1 LSIIGA
7 LVAYKGKPAKV
18 VSSTTHKYEVSF
30 SDGSSQKLR
39 EKDFRYIHPEFS
51 SVSDQCSNTDMSIL
65 NDLQE
70 ESLSLQEITE
80 WIFDDFTSQ
89 NAWCVYLMSEDG
101 LYFYWS
107 KDSLMLRPIEQVRII
122 QKQRNEKALAAE
134 SLERCIVNLNNNI
147 FDNDDIVWINEIEQV
162 ALNQSKHSKVMG
174 ALSLESTP
182 EKAHELLVKLKYW
195 SEFTN
200 PYPQRHKIYLDEEVK
215 VISKELFRK
224 DLTHLTCLAIDNSD
238 SSDADDAISV
248 DGDMLWIHIADVAS
262 YVEIDSELD
271 IFAQKRA
278 SNLYLPDQI
287 FHMLPPELSRACSL
301 GRSESSNAISIGLRF
316 DDSEIID
323 IEIHLSEIKVTNM
336 SYEYADKAIN
346 ENENEVLSKLNDIAI
361 SHKAFRANN
370 GAIKLNLPNVDVKVK
385 DQKVFIKPQ
394 EDSNSRDLVA
404 EMMVIAGRTIAQF
417 AIENNISMPYLTQE
431 AGNFSEDVIAN
442 IQKLTIAKAFEA
454 SRGFKRSK
462 ITVKPSVHSGLGLS
476 AYTRATSPMRRYLD
490 LLVQQQLVRFVSK
503 LPTLDDNDVKD
514 RIKVINSLLPKVN
527 KAIRQSLEHY
537 KCLYLKQN
545 NSWEG
550 EGVIIE
556 VNGAKALI
564 NIPSLAMMTHIKFKS
579 KINIEDRVKLKVGS
593 INLFERLVDFK
604 PL

>member
-7 LVAYKGKPAKV
+7 LVAYKGKPAKIV
-18 VSSTTHKYEVSF
+18 ALNTHKYEVSF
-30 SDGSSQKLR
+30 SDGSSQKVR

-51 SVSDQCSNTDMSIL
+51 NVSNQCPNLDMSIL

-89 NAWCVYLMSEDG
+89 NAWCIYLMSEDG

-107 KDSLMLRPIEQVRII
+107 KDALMLRPVKQVKLI
-122 QKQRNEKALAAE
+122 QTQRNEKALAAE
-134 SLERCIVNLNNNI
+134 SLESCVANLNNNV
-147 FDNDDIVWINEIEQV
+147 FDNDDIAWINEIEQV
-162 ALNQSKHSKVMG
+162 ALNQLKHSKAMG
-174 ALSLESTP
+174 ALSIENTP
-182 EKAHELLVKLKYW
+182 ENAHQLLVKLKYW
-195 SEFTN
+195 SEFMN
-200 PYPQRHKIYLDEEVK
+200 PYPLRHKIHPDEEIK
-215 VISKELFRK
+215 VVTKELSRK

-238 SSDADDAISV
+238 SSDADDALSI
-248 DGDMLWIHIADVAS
+248 DGDKLWIHIADVAS

-287 FHMLPPELSRACSL
+287 LHMLPPELSSVCSL
-301 GRSESSNAISIGLRF
+301 GGGKISHAISIGLRL
-316 DDSEIID
+316 DGSEITN

-336 SYEYADKAIN
+336 SYEYADKVIN
-346 ENENEVLSKLNDIAI
+346 KNEVLSKLNDIAS
-361 SHKAFRANN
+361 SHRAFRNDN

-385 DQKVFIKPQ
+385 NQKVFIRPQ
-394 EDSNSRDLVA
+394 EDSDSRDLVA

-417 AIENNISMPYLTQE
+417 SVENDISMPYLTQE
-431 AGNFSEDVIAN
+431 AGIFSNDIVDN
-442 IQKLTIAKAFEA
+442 IQNLTIAKAFEA

-462 ITVKPSVHSGLGLS
+462 ITVKPSIHSGLGLS
-476 AYTRATSPMRRYLD
+476 AYTRVTSPMRRYLD
-490 LLVQQQLVRFVSK
+490 LLVQQQLVRFVSD
-503 LPTLDDNDVKD
+503 LPTLNDNEVKD
-514 RIKVINSLLPKVN
+514 RIKAINSLLPKVN
-527 KAIRQSLEHY
+527 KAIRQSMEHY

-550 EGVIIE
+550 EGIIVE
-556 VNGAKALI
+556 VNGEKAII
-564 NIPSLAMMTHIKFKS
+564 NIPSLAMMTQIKFKS
-579 KINIEDRVKLKVGS
+579 KINIEDKVKLKVGS
-593 INLFERLVDFK
+593 INIFERSVNFK

>member
-1 LSIIGA
+1 MSIIGA
-7 LVAYKGKPAKV
+7 LVAYKGKPAKIV
-18 VSSTTHKYEVSF
+18 AATTHKYEVSF
-30 SDGSSQKLR
+30 SDGSSQKVR

-51 SVSDQCSNTDMSIL
+51 NVTDQCSDADISIL

-89 NAWCVYLMSEDG
+89 NAWCAYLMSEDG

-107 KDSLMLRPIEQVRII
+107 KDALMLRPIEQVKII

-134 SLERCIVNLNNNI
+134 SLERCVTNLNNNT
-147 FDNDDIVWINEIEQV
+147 FDNDDTVWMNEIEQV
-162 ALNQSKHSKVMG
+162 ALNQSKHSKAMS
-174 ALSLESTP
+174 ALSIENTP
-182 EKAHELLVKLKYW
+182 ENAHELLVKLKYW
-195 SEFTN
+195 SEFQN
-200 PYPQRHKIYLDEEVK
+200 PYPQRHKVYLDEAVK
-215 VISKELFRK
+215 AESKELSRK

-238 SSDADDAISV
+238 SSDADDAISI

-262 YVEIDSELD
+262 YVETDSELD

-287 FHMLPPELSRACSL
+287 FHMLPPELSSACSL
-301 GRSESSNAISIGLRF
+301 GGSEISNAISICLRL
-316 DDSEIID
+316 DRSEISD

-336 SYEYADKAIN
+336 SYEDADKVIN
-346 ENENEVLSKLNDIAI
+346 EHAILSKLNNIAI
-361 SHKAFRANN
+361 SHKAFRNDN

-385 DQKVFIKPQ
+385 DEKVFIRPQ

-431 AGNFSEDVIAN
+431 NGNFSKEVIGN

-503 LPTLDDNDVKD
+503 LPTLDDNAVKE
-514 RIKVINSLLPKVN
+514 RIKAINASMPKVN
-527 KAIRQSLEHY
+527 KAIRQSIDHF
-537 KCLYLKQN
+537 KCLYLMQN
-545 NSWEG
+545 NTWEG
-550 EGVIIE
+550 EGVIVE
-556 VNGAKALI
+556 VNGEKALI
-564 NIPSLAMMTHIKFKS
+564 NIPSLAMMTQIKFKS
-579 KINIEDRVKLKVGS
+579 NVTIEDRVKLKVGS
-593 INLFERLVDFK
+593 INLFERSVNFK

>member
-1 LSIIGA
+1 LSIIGS

-18 VSSTTHKYEVSF
+18 VASTTHKYEVSF
-30 SDGSSQKLR
+30 SDGSSQKVR

-51 SVSDQCSNTDMSIL
+51 NVTDQCSKADISIL

-70 ESLSLQEITE
+70 DSLSLQEITE

-89 NAWCVYLMSEDG
+89 NAWCIYLMSEDG
-101 LYFYWS
+101 LYFYWA
-107 KDSLMLRPIEQVRII
+107 KGALMLRPLEQVKLI

-162 ALNQSKHSKVMG
+162 ALNQSKHSKAMN
-174 ALSLESTP
+174 ALSIENTP
-182 EKAHELLVKLKYW
+182 ENAHQILVKLKYW

-200 PYPQRHKIYLDEEVK
+200 PYPLRHKIYLDEEIK
-215 VISKELFRK
+215 VVSKEFPRK
-224 DLTHLTCLAIDNSD
+224 NLTHLTCLAIDNSD
-238 SSDADDAISV
+238 SSDADDAISL
-248 DGDMLWIHIADVAS
+248 DGNKLWIHIADVAS
-262 YVEIDSELD
+262 YVDIDSELD

-287 FHMLPPELSRACSL
+287 LHMLPPELSSFCSL
-301 GRSESSNAISIGLRF
+301 GSSEISDAISIGLRL
-316 DDSEIID
+316 DSSKISD

-336 SYEYADKAIN
+336 SYENADKVIN
-346 ENENEVLSKLNDIAI
+346 ENEILSKLNNIAI
-361 SHKAFRANN
+361 SHKAFRNDN

-385 DQKVFIKPQ
+385 GQKVFISPQ

-417 AIENNISMPYLTQE
+417 AVENDISMPYLTQE
-431 AGNFSEDVIAN
+431 AGNFSEDVVDN
-442 IQKLTIAKAFEA
+442 IQNLTIAKAFEA

-462 ITVKPSVHSGLGLS
+462 VAVKPSKHSGLGLS

-490 LLVQQQLVRFVSK
+490 LLVQQQLVRFLSNQ
-503 LPTLDDNDVKD
+503 PTLDDNVVKD
-514 RIKVINSLLPKVN
+514 RIKAINSLLPKVN
-527 KAIRQSLEHY
+527 KAIRQSIEHY

-550 EGVIIE
+550 EGVIVE
-556 VNGAKALI
+556 VNGEKALI
-564 NIPSLAMMTHIKFKS
+564 NIPSLAMMTQIKFKS
-579 KINIEDRVKLKVGS
+579 KIKVEDKVKLKVSS
-593 INLFERLVDFK
+593 INLFERSFNFK

>member
-1 LSIIGA
+1 MSIIGA

-18 VSSTTHKYEVSF
+18 VAATTHKYEVSF
-30 SDGSSQKLR
+30 SDGTSQKIR

-51 SVSDQCSNTDMSIL
+51 NVSDQCSNADISIL

-107 KDSLMLRPIEQVRII
+107 KDALMLRPIEQVKLI
-122 QKQRNEKALAAE
+122 QIQRNEKALAAE
-134 SLERCIVNLNNNI
+134 SLERCIVNLTNNI

-162 ALNQSKHSKVMG
+162 ALNQSKHSKVMS
-174 ALSLESTP
+174 ALSIENTP
-182 EKAHELLVKLKYW
+182 ENAHQLLVKLKYW

-200 PYPQRHKIYLDEEVK
+200 PYPQRHKVYLDEKIK
-215 VISKELFRK
+215 VESKEISRK

-238 SSDADDAISV
+238 SSDADDAISI
-248 DGDMLWIHIADVAS
+248 DGDKLWIHIADVAS
-262 YVEIDSELD
+262 YVETDSELD

-287 FHMLPPELSRACSL
+287 LHMLPPELSAAFSL
-301 GRSESSNAISIGLRF
+301 GGSEISNAISIGLILNN
-316 DDSEIID
+316 SEISD

-336 SYEYADKAIN
+336 SYEDADKVIN
-346 ENENEVLSKLNDIAI
+346 EHEILSKLNNIAI
-361 SHKAFRANN
+361 SHKAFRNDN

-385 DQKVFIKPQ
+385 DEKVFVLPQ
-394 EDSNSRDLVA
+394 VDSDSRELVA

-417 AIENNISMPYLTQE
+417 AIENNISLPYLTQE
-431 AGNFSEDVIAN
+431 AGNFSKDVIDN

-462 ITVKPSVHSGLGLS
+462 ITVKPSMHSGLGLS
-476 AYTRATSPMRRYLD
+476 AYTRVTSPMRRYLD
-490 LLVQQQLVRFVSK
+490 LLVQQQLVRFLSNQ
-503 LPTLDDNDVKD
+503 PTLDDSTIKE
-514 RIKVINSLLPKVN
+514 RIKVINSSMPKVN
-527 KAIRQSLEHY
+527 KASRQSIEHF

-545 NSWEG
+545 NTWEG
-550 EGVIIE
+550 EGVVVE
-556 VNGAKALI
+556 VNGEKALI
-564 NIPSLAMMTHIKFKS
+564 NIPSLAMMTQIKFKS
-579 KINIEDRVKLKVGS
+579 NVTIEDRVKLKVSS
-593 INLFERLVDFK
+593 INLFERLVNFK

>member
-1 LSIIGA
+1 MSIIGA

-18 VSSTTHKYEVSF
+18 VAATTHKYEVSF
-30 SDGSSQKLR
+30 SDGSSQKVR

-51 SVSDQCSNTDMSIL
+51 NVTDQCSKADISIL

-70 ESLSLQEITE
+70 DSLSLQEITE

-89 NAWCVYLMSEDG
+89 NAWCAYLMSEDG

-107 KDSLMLRPIEQVRII
+107 KDALMLRPIEQVKII
-122 QKQRNEKALAAE
+122 QTQRNEKALAAE
-134 SLERCIVNLNNNI
+134 SLERCIVNLNNNV

-162 ALNQSKHSKVMG
+162 ALNQSKHSKAMS
-174 ALSLESTP
+174 ALSIENTP
-182 EKAHELLVKLKYW
+182 ENAHELLVKLKYW

-200 PYPQRHKIYLDEEVK
+200 PYPQRHKVYLDEEVK
-215 VISKELFRK
+215 VESKELSRK

-238 SSDADDAISV
+238 SSDADDAISI
-248 DGDMLWIHIADVAS
+248 DGDKLWIHIADVAS

-287 FHMLPPELSRACSL
+287 FHMLPPELSSACSL
-301 GRSESSNAISIGLRF
+301 GGSEISNAISIGLRL
-316 DDSEIID
+316 DSSEISD

-336 SYEYADKAIN
+336 SYEDADKVIN
-346 ENENEVLSKLNDIAI
+346 EHEILSKLNNIAI
-361 SHKAFRANN
+361 SHKAFRNDN

-385 DQKVFIKPQ
+385 DEKVFIRPQ

-431 AGNFSEDVIAN
+431 TGNFSKDVIDN

-490 LLVQQQLVRFVSK
+490 LLVQQQLVRFLSK
-503 LPTLDDNDVKD
+503 LPTLDDNAVKE
-514 RIKVINSLLPKVN
+514 RIKVINSSMPKVN
-527 KAIRQSLEHY
+527 KASRQSIEHF

-545 NSWEG
+545 NTWEG
-550 EGVIIE
+550 EGVIVE
-556 VNGAKALI
+556 VNGEKALI
-564 NIPSLAMMTHIKFKS
+564 NIPSLAMMTQIKFKS
-579 KINIEDRVKLKVGS
+579 KVTIEDKVKLKVGS
-593 INLFERLVDFK
+593 INLFERSVNFK

>member
-1 LSIIGA
+1 LSIIGS

-18 VSSTTHKYEVSF
+18 VASTTHKYEVVF
-30 SDGSSQKLR
+30 SDGSSQKVR

-51 SVSDQCSNTDMSIL
+51 HVTDQCSKADISIL

-89 NAWCVYLMSEDG
+89 NAWCVYLMSEDA

-107 KDSLMLRPIEQVRII
+107 KDSLMLRPVEQVKII

-134 SLERCIVNLNNNI
+134 SLERCIANLNNNV

-162 ALNQSKHSKVMG
+162 ALNQSKHSKAMS
-174 ALSLESTP
+174 ALSIENTP
-182 EKAHELLVKLKYW
+182 ENAHQLLVKLKYW

-200 PYPQRHKIYLDEEVK
+200 PYPQRHKVYLDEEMK
-215 VISKELFRK
+215 VESKELSRK

-238 SSDADDAISV
+238 SSDADDAISI
-248 DGDMLWIHIADVAS
+248 DGDKVWIHIADVAS
-262 YVEIDSELD
+262 YVETDSELD

-287 FHMLPPELSRACSL
+287 LHMLPPELSSACSL
-301 GRSESSNAISIGLRF
+301 GGSEISNAISIGFNL
-316 DDSEIID
+316 DSSEISD
-323 IEIHLSEIKVTNM
+323 IEIHLSEIKVTSM
-336 SYEYADKAIN
+336 SYEHADKVIN
-346 ENENEVLSKLNDIAI
+346 ENEILSKLNNIAI
-361 SHKAFRANN
+361 SHKAFRSDN
-370 GAIKLNLPNVDVKVK
+370 GAIKLNLPSVDVKIK
-385 DQKVFIKPQ
+385 DEKVFVLPQ
-394 EDSNSRDLVA
+394 VDSGSRELVA

-417 AIENNISMPYLTQE
+417 AIENNISLPYLTQE
-431 AGNFSEDVIAN
+431 AGNFSKDVIDN

-462 ITVKPSVHSGLGLS
+462 ITVKPSMHSGLGLA
-476 AYTRATSPMRRYLD
+476 AYVRVTSPMRRYLD
-490 LLVQQQLVRFVSK
+490 LLVQQQLVRFLSNQ
-503 LPTLDDNDVKD
+503 PTLDDSTIKE
-514 RIKVINSLLPKVN
+514 RIKVINSSMPKVN
-527 KAIRQSLEHY
+527 KASRQSIEHF

-545 NSWEG
+545 NTWEG
-550 EGVIIE
+550 EGVIVE
-556 VNGAKALI
+556 VNGEKALI
-564 NIPSLAMMTHIKFKS
+564 NIPSLAMMTQIKFKS
-579 KINIEDRVKLKVGS
+579 NVTIEDKVKLKVGS
-593 INLFERLVDFK
+593 INLFERSVNFK

>member
-1 LSIIGA
+1 LSKIGA
-7 LVAYKGKPAKV
+7 LVAYKGKSAKIV
-18 VSSTTHKYEVSF
+18 ASTTHKYEVVF
-30 SDGSSQKLR
+30 SDGTSQKIR
-39 EKDFRYIHPEFS
+39 EKDFRYVHPEFS
-51 SVSDQCSNTDMSIL
+51 NVTDQCSKADISIL

-80 WIFDDFTSQ
+80 WIFEDFTSQ

-107 KDSLMLRPIEQVRII
+107 KDSLMLRPEEQVKLI
-122 QKQRNEKALAAE
+122 QAQRHEKKMEAE
-134 SLERCIVNLNNNI
+134 SLERCIANFSKNI

-162 ALNQSKHSKVMG
+162 ALNQSKHSKAMS
-174 ALSLESTP
+174 ALSSESTP
-182 EKAHELLVKLKYW
+182 ENAHQLLVKLKYW

-200 PYPQRHKIYLDEEVK
+200 PYPQRHKVYLDEEVK
-215 VISKELFRK
+215 VESKELSRK

-238 SSDADDAISV
+238 SSDADDAISI
-248 DGDMLWIHIADVAS
+248 DGNKLWIHIADVAS

-287 FHMLPPELSRACSL
+287 LHMLPPGLSSVCSL
-301 GRSESSNAISIGLRF
+301 GGSEISHAISIGLRI
-316 DDSEIID
+316 DSSEISD

-336 SYEYADKAIN
+336 SYEYADRVI
-346 ENENEVLSKLNDIAI
+346 NENEVLSKLNDIAI
-361 SHKAFRANN
+361 SHKALRNSN

-385 DQKVFIKPQ
+385 NQKVFIKPQ

-417 AIENNISMPYLTQE
+417 AIENNISLPYLTQE
-431 AGNFSEDVIAN
+431 TGNFSKDVIEN
-442 IQKLTIAKAFEA
+442 IKNLTIAKAFEA
-454 SRGFKRSK
+454 SRGFNRSK
-462 ITVKPSVHSGLGLS
+462 ISVKPSMHSGLGLS
-476 AYTRATSPMRRYLD
+476 AYTRVTSPMRRYLD
-490 LLVQQQLVRFVSK
+490 LLVQQQLVRFVSE
-503 LPTLDDNDVKD
+503 LPTLDDNAIKD
-514 RIKVINSLLPKVN
+514 RIKAINSLLPSVN
-527 KAIRQSLEHY
+527 KAIRQSIEHY

-550 EGVIIE
+550 EGVIVE
-556 VNGAKALI
+556 VNGEKALI
-564 NIPSLAMMTHIKFKS
+564 NIPSLAMMTQIKFKS
-579 KINIEDRVKLKVGS
+579 KVNIEDKVKLKVSS
-593 INLFERLVDFK
+593 INLFERSVNFK

>member
-1 LSIIGA
+1 MSIIGA
-7 LVAYKGKPAKV
+7 LVAYKGKPAKIV
-18 VSSTTHKYEVSF
+18 ASTTHKYEVSF
-30 SDGSSQKLR
+30 SDGSSQKVR

-51 SVSDQCSNTDMSIL
+51 NVTNQCSKADISIL

-80 WIFDDFTSQ
+80 WIFEDFTSQ

-101 LYFYWS
+101 LYFYWA
-107 KDSLMLRPIEQVRII
+107 KDALMLRPIEQVKII

-162 ALNQSKHSKVMG
+162 ALNQSKHSKAMS
-174 ALSLESTP
+174 ALSIENTP
-182 EKAHELLVKLKYW
+182 ENAHQLLVKLKFW
-195 SEFTN
+195 SELTN
-200 PYPQRHKIYLDEEVK
+200 PYPQRHKIYSDEEIK
-215 VISKELFRK
+215 VESKELSRK

-238 SSDADDAISV
+238 SSDADDAISI
-248 DGDMLWIHIADVAS
+248 DGDKLWIHIADVAS

-287 FHMLPPELSRACSL
+287 LHMLPPELSSACSL
-301 GRSESSNAISIGLRF
+301 GASEISNAISIGLRL
-316 DDSEIID
+316 DSSEISD

-336 SYEYADKAIN
+336 SYEDADKVIN
-346 ENENEVLSKLNDIAI
+346 EHEILSKLNNIAI
-361 SHKAFRANN
+361 SHKAFRNDN
-370 GAIKLNLPNVDVKVK
+370 GAIKLNLPSVDVKVK
-385 DQKVFIKPQ
+385 DEKVFIRPQ

-417 AIENNISMPYLTQE
+417 AIENNISLPYLTQE
-431 AGNFSEDVIAN
+431 AGSFSEDVIDN

-462 ITVKPSVHSGLGLS
+462 ITVKPSIHSGLGLS

-490 LLVQQQLVRFVSK
+490 LLVQQQLVRFLSNQ
-503 LPTLDDNDVKD
+503 PTLDDNTIKE
-514 RIKVINSLLPKVN
+514 RIKVINSSMPKVN
-527 KAIRQSLEHY
+527 KASRQSIEHF

-545 NSWEG
+545 NTWEG
-550 EGVIIE
+550 EGVVVE
-556 VNGAKALI
+556 VNGEKALI
-564 NIPSLAMMTHIKFKS
+564 NIPSLAMMTQIKFKS
-579 KINIEDRVKLKVGS
+579 KINIEDKVNLKVGS
-593 INLFERLVDFK
+593 INLFERSVNFK

>member
-1 LSIIGA
+1 MSIIGA
-7 LVAYKGKPAKV
+7 LVAYKGKPAKIV
-18 VSSTTHKYEVSF
+18 ASTTHKYEVSF
-30 SDGSSQKLR
+30 SDGSSQKVR

-51 SVSDQCSNTDMSIL
+51 NVTDQCSKADISIL

-89 NAWCVYLMSEDG
+89 NAWCAYLMSEDG
-101 LYFYWS
+101 LYFYWA
-107 KDSLMLRPIEQVRII
+107 KDVLMLRPIEQVKII
-122 QKQRNEKALAAE
+122 QTQRNEKALAAE

-162 ALNQSKHSKVMG
+162 ALNQSKHSKAMS
-174 ALSLESTP
+174 ALSIENTP
-182 EKAHELLVKLKYW
+182 ENAHELLAKLKFW
-195 SEFTN
+195 SELTN
-200 PYPQRHKIYLDEEVK
+200 PYPQRHKIYSDEEMK
-215 VISKELFRK
+215 LESKELSRK

-238 SSDADDAISV
+238 SSDADDAISI

-262 YVEIDSELD
+262 YVETDSELD

-287 FHMLPPELSRACSL
+287 LHMLPPELSSACSL
-301 GRSESSNAISIGLRF
+301 GGSEISNAISIGLRLYR
-316 DDSEIID
+316 SEISD

-336 SYEYADKAIN
+336 SYDYADRVIN
-346 ENENEVLSKLNDIAI
+346 ENEILSKLNNIAI
-361 SHKAFRANN
+361 SHKAFRNDN
-370 GAIKLNLPNVDVKVK
+370 GAIKLNLPSVDVKVK
-385 DQKVFIKPQ
+385 DDKVFIRPQ
-394 EDSNSRDLVA
+394 EDSNSRELVA
-404 EMMVIAGRTIAQF
+404 EMMVIAGRAIAQF
-417 AIENNISMPYLTQE
+417 AVENNISMPFLTQE
-431 AGNFSEDVIAN
+431 AGNFSKDVIDN

-503 LPTLDDNDVKD
+503 LPTLDDNAVKE
-514 RIKVINSLLPKVN
+514 RIKAMNSSMPKVN
-527 KAIRQSLEHY
+527 KAIRQSIDHF

-550 EGVIIE
+550 EGVIVE
-556 VNGAKALI
+556 VNGEKALI
-564 NIPSLAMMTHIKFKS
+564 NIPSLAMMTQIKFIS
-579 KINIEDRVKLKVGS
+579 KVTIEDKVKLKVGS
-593 INLFERLVDFK
+593 INLFERSVNFK

>member
-18 VSSTTHKYEVSF
+18 VASTTHKYEVVF
-30 SDGSSQKLR
+30 SDGTSQKIR

-51 SVSDQCSNTDMSIL
+51 NVTDQCSKADISIL

-70 ESLSLQEITE
+70 DSLSLQEITE
-80 WIFDDFTSQ
+80 WIFEDFTSQ
-89 NAWCVYLMSEDG
+89 NAWCVYLMSEDS

-107 KDSLMLRPIEQVRII
+107 KDSLILRPVEQVKLI
-122 QKQRNEKALAAE
+122 QAQRYEKALAAE
-134 SLERCIVNLNNNI
+134 SLERCIVNLNNNV

-162 ALNQSKHSKVMG
+162 ALNQSKHSKAMS
-174 ALSLESTP
+174 ALSIENTP
-182 EKAHELLVKLKYW
+182 ENAHQLLVKLKFW

-200 PYPQRHKIYLDEEVK
+200 PYPQRHKVYLDEEAK
-215 VISKELFRK
+215 VEPMELSRK

-238 SSDADDAISV
+238 SSDADDAISI
-248 DGDMLWIHIADVAS
+248 DGDRLWIHIADVAS
-262 YVEIDSELD
+262 YVEADSELD

-287 FHMLPPELSRACSL
+287 LHMLPPKLSSVCSL
-301 GRSESSNAISIGLRF
+301 GGSEISNAISIGLRL
-316 DDSEIID
+316 DRSEITD
-323 IEIHLSEIKVTNM
+323 IEIYLSEIKVTNM
-336 SYEYADKAIN
+336 SYEDADKVIN
-346 ENENEVLSKLNDIAI
+346 EHEILSKLNNIAI
-361 SHKAFRANN
+361 SHKAFRNDN
-370 GAIKLNLPNVDVKVK
+370 GAIKLNLPSVDVKVK
-385 DQKVFIKPQ
+385 DEKVFIRPQ

-417 AIENNISMPYLTQE
+417 AIENNISLPFLTQE
-431 AGNFSEDVIAN
+431 AGSFSKDVIDN

-462 ITVKPSVHSGLGLS
+462 ITVKPSMHSGLGLS

-503 LPTLDDNDVKD
+503 LPTLDDNSIKE
-514 RIKVINSLLPKVN
+514 RIKVINSSMPKVN
-527 KAIRQSLEHY
+527 KASRQSIEHF

-545 NSWEG
+545 NTWEG
-550 EGVIIE
+550 EGVVVE
-556 VNGAKALI
+556 VNGEKALI
-564 NIPSLAMMTHIKFKS
+564 NIPSLAMMTQIKFKS
-579 KINIEDRVKLKVGS
+579 NVTIEDRMKLKVGS
-593 INLFERLVDFK
+593 INLFERLVNFK

>member
-18 VSSTTHKYEVSF
+18 VASTTHKYEVSF
-30 SDGSSQKLR
+30 SDGSSQKVR

-51 SVSDQCSNTDMSIL
+51 NVIDQCSKADISIL

-101 LYFYWS
+101 LYFYWA
-107 KDSLMLRPIEQVRII
+107 KDTLLLRPIEQVKII
-122 QKQRNEKALAAE
+122 QTQRNEKALAAE
-134 SLERCIVNLNNNI
+134 SLESCVANLNNNV

-162 ALNQSKHSKVMG
+162 ALDQSKHSKAMS
-174 ALSLESTP
+174 ALSIENTP
-182 EKAHELLVKLKYW
+182 ENAHQLLVKLKFW
-195 SEFTN
+195 SELTN
-200 PYPQRHKIYLDEEVK
+200 PYPQRHKIYLDEEIK
-215 VISKELFRK
+215 VESKELSRK

-238 SSDADDAISV
+238 SSDADDAISI
-248 DGDMLWIHIADVAS
+248 DGDKLWIHIADVAS
-262 YVEIDSELD
+262 YVETDSELD

-287 FHMLPPELSRACSL
+287 LHMLPTELSSVCSL
-301 GRSESSNAISIGLRF
+301 GGSEISNAISISLRF
-316 DDSEIID
+316 DSPEISD

-336 SYEYADKAIN
+336 SYEDADKVI
-346 ENENEVLSKLNDIAI
+346 NENEVLSKLNNIVI
-361 SHKAFRANN
+361 SHKAFRNDN

-385 DQKVFIKPQ
+385 NQKVFVVPQ
-394 EDSNSRDLVA
+394 VDSDSRELVA
-404 EMMVIAGRTIAQF
+404 EMMVIAGRAIAQF
-417 AIENNISMPYLTQE
+417 SIENNISLPYLTQE
-431 AGNFSEDVIAN
+431 AGSFSKAVIDN

-462 ITVKPSVHSGLGLS
+462 ITVKPSMHSGLGLS

-490 LLVQQQLVRFVSK
+490 LLVQQQLVRFLSNQ
-503 LPTLDDNDVKD
+503 PTLDDNAVKE
-514 RIKVINSLLPKVN
+514 RIKVINSAMPKVN
-527 KAIRQSLEHY
+527 KASRQSIEHF

-550 EGVIIE
+550 EGIVVE
-556 VNGAKALI
+556 VNGEKALI
-564 NIPSLAMMTHIKFKS
+564 NIPSLAMMTQIKFKS
-579 KINIEDRVKLKVGS
+579 NVTIEDRVKLKIGS
-593 INLFERLVDFK
+593 INLFERLVNFK

>member
-1 LSIIGA
+1 MSIIGA

-18 VSSTTHKYEVSF
+18 VASTTHKYEVSF
-30 SDGSSQKLR
+30 SDGSSQKVR

-51 SVSDQCSNTDMSIL
+51 NVTDQCSKADISIL

-89 NAWCVYLMSEDG
+89 NAWCAYLMSEDG

-107 KDSLMLRPIEQVRII
+107 KDALMLRPIEQVKII
-122 QKQRNEKALAAE
+122 QTQRNEKALAAE
-134 SLERCIVNLNNNI
+134 SLERCIVNLNNNV

-162 ALNQSKHSKVMG
+162 ALNQSKHSKAMS
-174 ALSLESTP
+174 ALSIENTP
-182 EKAHELLVKLKYW
+182 ENAHELLVKLKYW

-200 PYPQRHKIYLDEEVK
+200 PYPQRHKVYLDEEMK
-215 VISKELFRK
+215 VESKELSRK

-238 SSDADDAISV
+238 SSDADDAISI
-248 DGDMLWIHIADVAS
+248 DGDKLWIHIADVAS

-287 FHMLPPELSRACSL
+287 FHMLPPELSSACSL
-301 GRSESSNAISIGLRF
+301 GGSEISNAISIGLRL
-316 DDSEIID
+316 DSSEISD

-336 SYEYADKAIN
+336 SYEDADKVIN
-346 ENENEVLSKLNDIAI
+346 ENEILSKLNNIAI
-361 SHKAFRANN
+361 SHKAFRNDN
-370 GAIKLNLPNVDVKVK
+370 GAIKLNLPSVDVKVK
-385 DQKVFIKPQ
+385 DEKVFIRPQ

-417 AIENNISMPYLTQE
+417 AIENNISLPYLTQE
-431 AGNFSEDVIAN
+431 TGNFSKDVIDN

-503 LPTLDDNDVKD
+503 LPTLDDNTIKE
-514 RIKVINSLLPKVN
+514 RIKAINSSMPKVN
-527 KAIRQSLEHY
+527 KASRQSIEHF

-545 NSWEG
+545 NTWEG
-550 EGVIIE
+550 EGVVVE
-556 VNGAKALI
+556 VNGEKALI
-564 NIPSLAMMTHIKFKS
+564 NIPSLAMMTQIKFKS
-579 KINIEDRVKLKVGS
+579 KVTIEDKVKLKVGS
-593 INLFERLVDFK
+593 INLFERSVNFK

>member
-1 LSIIGA
+1 MSIIGA
-7 LVAYKGKPAKV
+7 LVAYKGKPAKIV
-18 VSSTTHKYEVSF
+18 ASTTHKYEVSF
-30 SDGSSQKLR
+30 SDGSSQKVR

-51 SVSDQCSNTDMSIL
+51 NVSDQCNQADMSIL
-65 NDLQE
+65 NDLEE

-107 KDSLMLRPIEQVRII
+107 KDALMLRPLEQVKLI
-122 QKQRNEKALAAE
+122 QTQRNEKALAAE
-134 SLERCIVNLNNNI
+134 SLERCVANLNNNV
-147 FDNDDIVWINEIEQV
+147 FDNDDIVWIHEIEQV
-162 ALNQSKHSKVMG
+162 ALNQSKHSKAMS
-174 ALSLESTP
+174 ALSIENTP
-182 EKAHELLVKLKYW
+182 ENAHKLLVKLKYW

-200 PYPQRHKIYLDEEVK
+200 PYPQRHKIYLNEEIK
-215 VISKELFRK
+215 VISKEFTRK

-238 SSDADDAISV
+238 SSDADDAISI
-248 DGDMLWIHIADVAS
+248 DGDRLWVHIADVAS

-301 GRSESSNAISIGLRF
+301 GGSGSSNAISIGLRLGG
-316 DDSEIID
+316 SEISD

-336 SYEYADKAIN
+336 SYEHADKVI
-346 ENENEVLSKLNDIAI
+346 NENEVLSKLNDIAI
-361 SHKAFRANN
+361 FHKAFRNDN

-385 DQKVFIKPQ
+385 AQKVFIRPQ

-404 EMMVIAGRTIAQF
+404 EMMVIAGRAIAQF
-417 AIENNISMPYLTQE
+417 SIENGISMPYLTQDT
-431 AGNFSEDVIAN
+431 GNFSKDIIEN
-442 IQKLTIAKAFEA
+442 IQNLTIAKAFEA

-462 ITVKPSVHSGLGLS
+462 ITVKPSEHSGLGLS
-476 AYTRATSPMRRYLD
+476 AYLRVTSPMRRYLD
-490 LLVQQQLVRFVSK
+490 LLVQQQLVRFLNK
-503 LPTLDDNDVKD
+503 LPTLDDKAIKE
-514 RIKVINSLLPKVN
+514 RIKTINSSMPKVS
-527 KAIRQSLEHY
+527 KASRQSIEHF

-545 NSWEG
+545 NDWEG
-550 EGVIIE
+550 EGVIVE
-556 VNGAKALI
+556 VNGEKALI
-564 NIPSLAMMTHIKFKS
+564 NIPSLAMMTQIKFKS
-579 KINIEDRVKLKVGS
+579 KINTEDKVKLKVGS
-593 INLFERLVDFK
+593 INLFELSVNFK

>member
-18 VSSTTHKYEVSF
+18 VAVTTHKYEVSF
-30 SDGSSQKLR
+30 SDGSSQKVR

-51 SVSDQCSNTDMSIL
+51 NVSDQCSNADISIL

-89 NAWCVYLMSEDG
+89 NAWCAYLMSEDG

-107 KDSLMLRPIEQVRII
+107 KDALMLRPIEQVKII
-122 QKQRNEKALAAE
+122 QTQRNEKALAAE
-134 SLERCIVNLNNNI
+134 SLERCIINLNNNV

-162 ALNQSKHSKVMG
+162 ALNQSKHSKAMS
-174 ALSLESTP
+174 ALSIENTP
-182 EKAHELLVKLKYW
+182 ENAHELLVKLKYW

-200 PYPQRHKIYLDEEVK
+200 PYPQRHKVYLDEEVQ
-215 VISKELFRK
+215 VELKKIPRK
-224 DLTHLTCLAIDNSD
+224 DLTHLNCLAIDNSD
-238 SSDADDAISV
+238 SSDADDAISI
-248 DGDMLWIHIADVAS
+248 DGDKLWIHIADVAS
-262 YVEIDSELD
+262 YVETDSELD

-287 FHMLPPELSRACSL
+287 LHMLPPELSSACSL
-301 GRSESSNAISIGLRF
+301 GGNEISNAISIGLKL
-316 DDSEIID
+316 DHSEITY

-336 SYEYADKAIN
+336 SYEDADKVIN
-346 ENENEVLSKLNDIAI
+346 ENEILSKLNNIAI
-361 SHKAFRANN
+361 SHKAFRNDN

-385 DQKVFIKPQ
+385 DEKVFIRPQ

-431 AGNFSEDVIAN
+431 TGNFSKDVIDN

-503 LPTLDDNDVKD
+503 LPTLDENAVKE
-514 RIKVINSLLPKVN
+514 RIKAMNSSMPKVN
-527 KAIRQSLEHY
+527 KAIRQSIDHF

-550 EGVIIE
+550 EGVIVE
-556 VNGAKALI
+556 VNGEKALI
-564 NIPSLAMMTHIKFKS
+564 NIPSLAMMTQIKFRS
-579 KINIEDRVKLKVGS
+579 KVTIEDKVKLKVGS
-593 INLFERLVDFK
+593 INLFERSVNFK